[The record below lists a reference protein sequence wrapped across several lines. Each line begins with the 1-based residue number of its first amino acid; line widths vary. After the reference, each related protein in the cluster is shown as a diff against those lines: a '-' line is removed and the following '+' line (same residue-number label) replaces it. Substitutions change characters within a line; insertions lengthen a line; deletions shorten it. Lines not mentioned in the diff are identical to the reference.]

1 MPEVRVNLYT
11 TLRQYVG
18 GKPSV
23 DVDVEP
29 GRTIGQVLEE
39 LGVPTDH
46 TRVIF
51 LDSRAAD
58 LQSPLQGGE
67 RVDVFPAIGG
77 G

>member
-11 TLRQYVG
+11 TLRQFVG

-29 GRTIGQVLEE
+29 GQTIGQVLDE
-39 LGVPTDH
+39 LGVPTDQ

-51 LDSRAAD
+51 LDSRAAG
-58 LQSPLQGGE
+58 LQSTLQGGE